1 MSAYSKVI
9 ILSGSVAPLVAGLGI
24 GQVLHGHSWGYL
36 LIAAGL
42 LASVPYFV
50 RMARNRRVE
59 TKAIKYALRKR
70 EGKS

>member
-1 MSAYSKVI
+1 VNSKVI

-50 RMARNRRVE
+50 RMARTWPFAASRQRR
-59 TKAIKYALRKR
+59 R
-70 EGKS
+70 GKS